1 MGNAF
6 RIGALTALLIGA
18 SPLADE
24 PFGITTVPAPD
35 GAISA
40 IWRDLQPAMRTDEQ
54 TVTACRVNPACGSPA
69 ALRFIAIV
77 DEAKL
82 HEGLARVGHINR
94 AVNLAIQ
101 AQRDGMGTWKSP
113 LAALA
118 SPGDCKSY
126 AVTKYAALGAAG
138 IAPDDRR
145 LVMVWDNARPTQTH
159 LIVVVRVE
167 QRWLILDSRSL
178 IMVDST
184 RAPAYQPLLT
194 LDHSGVREFPPL
206 PPVGGPL

>member
-24 PFGITTVPAPD
+24 PFGVATVPAPD
-35 GAISA
+35 DAISA

-54 TVTACRVNPACGSPA
+54 TVIACRANPACGSPA

-126 AVTKYAALGAAG
+126 AVTKCAALGAAG